1 MLSWSLSLK
10 EVRKV
15 AEEAVAEEAK
25 KGKGKLIGIVGGVV
39 VLLGVVYFMFLGGGG
54 GDAEAGVTT
63 TTIPV
68 EGAVI
73 EADQMTVTLT
83 DNPVRYARI
92 TFAVV
97 LPEGG
102 DSAVVGERMPLLKD
116 GVLVVVAGMN
126 AADLVGTQALA
137 SLRESL
143 TEKALEIYTEG
154 EVLRVVLTEVLVQ

>member
-1 MLSWSLSLK
+1 LK
-10 EVRKV
+10 EVSKM

-63 TTIPV
+63 TTLPS

-73 EADQMTVTLT
+73 EADQMTITLA
-83 DNPVRYARI
+83 DDPVRYARI

-102 DSAVVGERMPLLKD
+102 DSAAVGERMPVLKD
-116 GVLVVVAGMN
+116 GVLDVVAGMT
-126 AADLVGTQALA
+126 AADLVGTEALTA
-137 SLRESL
+137 LRESL
-143 TEKALEIYTEG
+143 TEKALEVYAEG
-154 EVLRVVLTEVLVQ
+154 EVLRVVLTEILVQ

>member
-1 MLSWSLSLK
+1 M
-10 EVRKV
+10 

-54 GDAEAGVTT
+54 GETEAGVTT
-63 TTIPV
+63 TTVPA

-73 EADQMTVTLT
+73 ESDQMTITLA
-83 DNPVRYARI
+83 DDPVRYARL

-102 DSAVVGERMPLLKD
+102 DSAAVGERMPLLKD
-116 GVLVVVAGMN
+116 GVLDVVAGMT
-126 AADLVGTQALA
+126 AADFVGSDALGL
-137 SLRESL
+137 LREDL
-143 TEKALEIYTEG
+143 TAKALEVYAEG

>member
-1 MLSWSLSLK
+1 M
-10 EVRKV
+10 

-25 KGKGKLIGIVGGVV
+25 KGKGRLIGIIGGVV

-54 GDAEAGVTT
+54 GEDEAGVTT
-63 TTIPV
+63 TTVPV

-73 EADQMTVTLT
+73 ESDQMTVTLNE
-83 DNPVRYARI
+83 DPVRYARI

-102 DSAVVGERMPLLKD
+102 DSAVVGDRMPLLKD
-116 GVLVVVAGMN
+116 GVLDVFAGKTT
-126 AADLVGTQALA
+126 ADLLGTAGLDD
-137 SLRESL
+137 LREEL
-143 TEKALEIYTEG
+143 TSKALEVYAEG